1 MTSVDRGLVS
11 LTSQRNLSLLPT
23 TREGVAA
30 APLVRPASPPRPL
43 PPFAG
48 AGVDEEDEDE
58 EDSGEEQDAEDG
70 DDADEDAEMM
80 IDGQEELT
88 AVDDAQLGVD
98 DDEEEPDDT
107 HNSHMLGDSDDME
120 LPQLHDSDDEELMA
134 LEDQL
139 HSH

>member
-1 MTSVDRGLVS
+1 M
-11 LTSQRNLSLLPT
+11 
-23 TREGVAA
+23 
-30 APLVRPASPPRPL
+30 
-43 PPFAG
+43 
-48 AGVDEEDEDE
+48 
-58 EDSGEEQDAEDG
+58 
-70 DDADEDAEMM
+70 
-80 IDGQEELT
+80 T

>member
-1 MTSVDRGLVS
+1 MLDILRKIGPHSKQILNYSFPPLLYQRG
-11 LTSQRNLSLLPT
+11 
-23 TREGVAA
+23 
-30 APLVRPASPPRPL
+30 
-43 PPFAG
+43 
-48 AGVDEEDEDE
+48 EEDEDE

-120 LPQLHDSDDEELMA
+120 LPQLHNSDDEELMA

>member
-1 MTSVDRGLVS
+1 MAHVS
-11 LTSQRNLSLLPT
+11 AVFPT
-23 TREGVAA
+23 PAA
-30 APLVRPASPPRPL
+30 ASISR
-43 PPFAG
+43 
-48 AGVDEEDEDE
+48 
-58 EDSGEEQDAEDG
+58 
-70 DDADEDAEMM
+70 
-80 IDGQEELT
+80 
-88 AVDDAQLGVD
+88 AVTPHLDDAQLGVD